1 MCEPSPRFSTWQD
14 LASPLGIA
22 IYSSMYADLPAC
34 CPVDLQ
40 LAEACKMTGWTQSG
54 PAIGAS
60 FLSSAVEFVE
70 ALTIVLAVG
79 VTRGWRAAWIGAIS
93 AAALL
98 TGLVMFFG
106 KALEQIPLATLQLVV
121 GLFLLLFGMRWLRK
135 AVLRSAGVIRLH
147 DESKVFAEE
156 TQMLKTFGA
165 VHGVIDL
172 VGFTAAF
179 KAVLLEGLEVV
190 FIVIAVGTAAK
201 NLPAASAGA
210 IAAGVVVALIGVIVR
225 RPLTRVPE
233 NSLKFSV
240 GVLLSAF
247 GTFWTGEGLHIAWPG
262 ENWAILGLIGAFLA
276 VAWLSI
282 RIAKQN
288 SVLQARRTPS

>member
-1 MCEPSPRFSTWQD
+1 
-14 LASPLGIA
+14 
-22 IYSSMYADLPAC
+22 
-34 CPVDLQ
+34 
-40 LAEACKMTGWTQSG
+40 MTGWTQSG

-79 VTRGWRAAWIGAIS
+79 VTRGWRAAWIGTIS

-98 TGLVMFFG
+98 AGIVMFFG
-106 KALEQIPLATLQLVV
+106 RLLKEIPLTTLQFVV
-121 GLFLLLFGMRWLRK
+121 GLLLLLFGMRWLRK
-135 AVLRSAGVIRLH
+135 AVLRSAGVISLH
-147 DESKVFAEE
+147 DESKAFAEE

-165 VHGVIDL
+165 VHGLIDL
-172 VGFTAAF
+172 IGFTAAF

-190 FIVIAVGTAAK
+190 FIVIAVGSAGK
-201 NLPAASAGA
+201 NLQAAIVGAVAAGA
-210 IAAGVVVALIGVIVR
+210 VVVLFGVLVH
-225 RPLTRVPE
+225 RPLTRIPE

-262 ENWAILGLIGAFLA
+262 EDLAILGLVSAFLA
-276 VAWLSI
+276 VAWLAI
-282 RIAKQN
+282 QIAKQ
-288 SVLQARRTPS
+288 SSAPQVGRTQS